1 MAIIYSYPQ
10 YAPKPEDLLIGTVT
24 LDENAAV
31 PIYDNPTVS
40 FTIQSLLDMIA
51 PITGAQNLQQVTNI
65 GATTSNAVTFTS
77 DIKVTGRFYDSSGS
91 PGLAGQV
98 LSSTVTGTSW
108 IVNSP
113 ASVTSVGLTMPAA
126 FTVANS
132 PITTAGVL
140 TVTGAGTA
148 LQYINGLGNLVTF
161 PTIPTPY
168 VLPVA
173 TTAAL
178 GGIKI
183 GYTQNAKNYPVVL
196 SNEQAYV
203 NVPWTDTSYVLPL
216 AADGT
221 RGGVQIGY
229 VENAKN
235 YPVELSSE
243 KMFVNVPWTDTPYV
257 LPVAT
262 ASDLGGVK
270 ISNPSY
276 KKYYKGML

>member
-65 GATTSNAVTFTS
+65 GATTSNTVTFTS

-148 LQYINGLGNLVTF
+148 AQYINGLGNLVTF
-161 PTIPTPY
+161 PTIPTQY

-178 GGIKI
+178 GGI
-183 GYTQNAKNYPVVL
+183 
-196 SNEQAYV
+196 
-203 NVPWTDTSYVLPL
+203 
-216 AADGT
+216 
-221 RGGVQIGY
+221 
-229 VENAKN
+229 
-235 YPVELSSE
+235 
-243 KMFVNVPWTDTPYV
+243 
-257 LPVAT
+257 
-262 ASDLGGVK
+262 
-270 ISNPSY
+270 
-276 KKYYKGML
+276 

>member
-51 PITGAQNLQQVTNI
+51 PVTGAQNLQQVTNI
-65 GATTSNAVTFTS
+65 GATTSNTVTFTS
-77 DIKVTGRFYDSSGS
+77 DVKVTGRFYDSSGS
-91 PGLAGQV
+91 PGSAGQV

-140 TVTGAGTA
+140 AVTGAGSA
-148 LQYINGLGNLVTF
+148 LQYINGLGALVTF
-161 PTIPTPY
+161 PTIPT
-168 VLPVA
+168 
-173 TTAAL
+173 
-178 GGIKI
+178 
-183 GYTQNAKNYPVVL
+183 Q
-196 SNEQAYV
+196 
-203 NVPWTDTSYVLPL
+203 YVLPL

-221 RGGVQIGY
+221 RGGIQIGY
-229 VENAKN
+229 AENAT
-235 YPVELSSE
+235 ELQSR
-243 KMFVNVPWTDTPYV
+243 
-257 LPVAT
+257 
-262 ASDLGGVK
+262 
-270 ISNPSY
+270 
-276 KKYYKGML
+276 

>member
-40 FTIQSLLDMIA
+40 FTIQSLLNMIA

-65 GATTSNAVTFTS
+65 GATTSNTVTFTS

-126 FTVANS
+126 FTVTNS

-148 LQYINGLGNLVTF
+148 AQYINGLGNLVTF

-173 TTAAL
+173 TTSAL

-183 GYTQNAKNYPVVL
+183 GYTSAGKNY
-196 SNEQAYV
+196 A
-203 NVPWTDTSYVLPL
+203 
-216 AADGT
+216 
-221 RGGVQIGY
+221 VQ
-229 VENAKN
+229 
-235 YPVELSSE
+235 LSSE
-243 KMFVNVPWTDTPYV
+243 KAFVNVPWTDTPY
-257 LPVAT
+257 T
-262 ASDLGGVK
+262 
-270 ISNPSY
+270 
-276 KKYYKGML
+276 